1 MQIIILG
8 NPITKKNS
16 SRIVTKKLK
25 DGRKIP
31 FIIPSEHY
39 VKYEKEAK
47 KFMPRLDTPIDYPIT
62 LKCNYY
68 METRRK
74 CDLVNLL
81 QATSDILVKYGVLLD
96 DNYTIISSYDGSS
109 VEYDKENPRVEINI
123 ISKEGNK

>member
-31 FIIPSEHY
+31 FIMPSEHY

-47 KFMPRLDTPIDYPIT
+47 KYMPRLDKPIDYPIT